1 MKIVLF
7 AKVFFILLLFS
18 LVFFIFTQTDLLGLA
33 KMLAA
38 SALLAVLFAFVY
50 PELRGIKHGDTVMV
64 ISSDSPYS
72 ILGRFGT
79 ALNNAKKNSEI
90 KIRLADGSEISGIVE
105 SYEGVLTPPRVRAIY
120 EERLVEKQI

>member
-7 AKVFFILLLFS
+7 AKVFFVLVLLS
-18 LVFFIFTQTDLLGLA
+18 LGFFIFTSTDLLGLA

-38 SALLAVLFAFVY
+38 SALLSVLFTFGY
-50 PELRGIKHGDTVMV
+50 SELRGVRHGDTVMI

-105 SYEGVLTPPRVRAIY
+105 SYEGILTPPRVRAIY
-120 EERLVEKQI
+120 EERLVEKPV